1 MLRKADTFAIFY
13 CLTREANLAAAKHAL
28 RLYRGAR
35 LHRQTGGVNDEIDIV
50 VGVEIME
57 RYVCQRHQDQCSHVE
72 TVETPPTP
80 ARVFRVEDLALYR

>member
-35 LHRQTGGVNDEIDIV
+35 LHRQTGGVNDVIDIV

-57 RYVCQRHQDQCSHVE
+57 RYVCRLHQDQCPSIE
-72 TVETPPTP
+72 TVEIPQTP